1 MAPSV
6 ALPMD
11 IVEPPD
17 PADEDGYAEWLM
29 KLHDWWDADDDDFI
43 ELEFSPG
50 HHLPGAGNESLTAIP
65 DSPTSPHAHQAALLS
80 PGPRFTGS
88 GSELLTATSD
98 LPTPQ
103 QAPPYPVAAL
113 VSPGPH
119 LSRPGTEHP
128 PITPERP
135 TATSDLPTP
144 QHAPPYPMA
153 ALVSPGPHLSRAGTE
168 HPPITPE
175 RPSPPQA
182 HSYHPESPS
191 HLSRGREIFAFIGG
205 KETLGGL
212 ERWFSP
218 RGQDL
223 AFLLSRIGL
232 IRPRSVLI

>member
-29 KLHDWWDADDDDFI
+29 KLHDWWDADDDDFL

-65 DSPTSPHAHQAALLS
+65 DSPTSPHAHQAAL
-80 PGPRFTGS
+80 
-88 GSELLTATSD
+88 
-98 LPTPQ
+98 
-103 QAPPYPVAAL
+103 

-119 LSRPGTEHP
+119 LSRP
-128 PITPERP
+128 
-135 TATSDLPTP
+135 
-144 QHAPPYPMA
+144 
-153 ALVSPGPHLSRAGTE
+153 GTE